1 MSYKEVKK
9 RERESKRLQWA
20 NTEQKG
26 DIAFCCS
33 HLKFFYTYV
42 KIMYNCK
49 ITYLNCCFFLL
60 FSHENDFCVFFC
72 FVYSLRNL
80 EID

>member
-49 ITYLNCCFFLL
+49 ITYLNCCFFCFSRTKMIFVFSFVL
-60 FSHENDFCVFFC
+60 FTVCVT
-72 FVYSLRNL
+72 
-80 EID
+80 